1 MTLDRLIKQL
11 QVIREQTG
19 RGDLLVIFRDPAN
32 GFAFDEIMPY
42 ATEVFGDEVSAMCAF
57 DLQVGDQYV
66 EI

>member
-19 RGDLLVIFRDPAN
+19 RGDLQVLFRDPAN
-32 GFAFDEIMPY
+32 GFLFDEIMPY
-42 ATEVFGDEVSAMCAF
+42 ATEVFEDELSAMSAF
-57 DLQVGDQYV
+57 DLAVGDHYV